1 VCRAVAG
8 VRRPDGAGG
17 WVGAGGGWR
26 HFCCLLD
33 GVWLLGECCVG
44 MPETRGGLRDR
55 DLERLVV
62 GVVGRRIGGWGVG
75 RWVSRLVAVLGVVC
89 VVGCGVGGSSAAG
102 VVVVRVGGRVIS
114 KASVDHW
121 VRVIAVVDYELR
133 PAGPVPAWVIPDPP
147 LFTACVAH
155 LRATT
160 GAPVPGTGQLK
171 NDCEARYVMIR
182 QQALEF
188 LITGLSLINEGEA
201 RGVHP
206 TSQQVTQHVETVR
219 KALYGSPAVFKHY
232 LASTGETI
240 ADQRLRAEIKLPAEA
255 IEQQILTRKGAST
268 TQRDHALVR
277 FDETFPKEWAA
288 KTSCSPGYVVP
299 NCKQYKGPQKPQIVI

>member
-1 VCRAVAG
+1 
-8 VRRPDGAGG
+8 
-17 WVGAGGGWR
+17 
-26 HFCCLLD
+26 
-33 GVWLLGECCVG
+33 
-44 MPETRGGLRDR
+44 
-55 DLERLVV
+55 V
-62 GVVGRRIGGWGVG
+62 GVVGSWVGGWGVG
-75 RWVSRLVAVLGVVC
+75 RWVLRLAAVMVVGC
-89 VVGCGVGGSSAAG
+89 VVGCGGGGSSAEG

-114 KASVDHW
+114 RASVDHW

-133 PAGPVPAWVIPDPP
+133 PASPVPAWVIPDPP

-155 LRATT
+155 LRATAVT
-160 GAPVPGTGQLK
+160 PVPSRSHLLG
-171 NDCEARYVMIR
+171 DCRARYVMIR

-188 LITGLSLINEGEA
+188 LITGMSLINEGEA
-201 RGVHP
+201 RGLRP

-219 KALYGSPAVFKHY
+219 KALYGSWTVFKQY

-277 FDETFPKEWAA
+277 FDETFPKDWAA
-288 KTSCSPGYVVP
+288 KTSCSPGYIVP
-299 NCKQYKGPQKPQIVI
+299 NCKQYKGSQKPQIVI